1 MSKVNDNDQFSE
13 RMKVLVDDHKNPGHL
28 AKLLEV
34 SDRTIRKWMSGTE
47 PARNYL
53 ERLSERLNVNA
64 EWLVTGQGPM
74 YRGETVDSAEAY
86 ARIPLYDVQA
96 RAGEGGMV
104 DSEEVEE
111 LVIFSREWIRTELR
125 ANPSSLSLIYVG
137 GDSMEPTFRPG
148 DVVLVDHSQAE
159 SGTDGIYVLRRDGHL
174 LVKRIQWL
182 SLTSLKLISDNAI
195 YEPILVDVASLSDE
209 FQIVG
214 RVVWGGKQY

>member
-1 MSKVNDNDQFSE
+1 MSKFIDNDQFSE
-13 RMKVLVDDHKNPGHL
+13 RMKVLVNDHKNPGHL

-74 YRGETVDSAEAY
+74 YRCDTDSSEAY
-86 ARIPLYDVQA
+86 TRIPLYDVQA
-96 RAGEGGMV
+96 RAGDGGMV

-182 SLTSLKLISDNAI
+182 SLTRLKLISDNAI
-195 YEPILVDVASLSDE
+195 YEPILVDVANLSEE